1 MRTFGVEEEL
11 LLVNPATGVPVA
23 LADLV
28 ARPEAGKDEDQA
40 DYVGEHGKAIGA
52 RADAPGAVGGLDPL
66 IRTGKAASLQAVPDA
81 AAAVGATTSQ
91 LRESSGDS
99 NAGDSN
105 ASQTQAG
112 DGQRGDARPGDH
124 DEPVYELQ
132 REQIE
137 TDTSPCCTLDELAAQ
152 LVERRAIGA
161 RAARRM
167 GAEVVALATSPLP
180 VEPSISLD
188 ERYLR
193 MAELYAMTAQEQ
205 LTCGCHVHV
214 SVESEEEGVAVL
226 DRIRPWLPPLLAI
239 SANSPFWQ
247 GRDSGYHSYRRQ
259 VWARWP
265 SSGPTELFGTPR
277 VYHETVDAMVGTGA
291 LLDEGM
297 VYFDAR
303 LSRRYPTVE
312 IRVADVCLRVT
323 DTVLLASLVRALVET
338 AAREWRRGVAPHP
351 ARTEALH
358 LATWRASRSG
368 LEGDLV
374 HPVTG
379 RGAPAETVVRAL
391 LGHVGDALTEADAAA
406 GQAGATANLIQA
418 LLARGNGAMLQR
430 QVYASTGDLAAVVRN
445 AVAHTLSA
453 E

>member
-11 LLVNPATGVPVA
+11 LLVNAATGVPVA
-23 LADLV
+23 LAGRLR
-28 ARPEAGKDEDQA
+28 ATATAIAAG
-40 DYVGEHGKAIGA
+40 
-52 RADAPGAVGGLDPL
+52 APLS
-66 IRTGKAASLQAVPDA
+66 AASAPATGNGNHNGNGEKDGGADDDELVP
-81 AAAVGATTSQ
+81 
-91 LRESSGDS
+91 
-99 NAGDSN
+99 
-105 ASQTQAG
+105 
-112 DGQRGDARPGDH
+112 
-124 DEPVYELQ
+124 ELQ

-137 TDTSPCCTLDELAAQ
+137 TGTSPCSSLDELASQ
-152 LVERRAIGA
+152 LAERRSI
-161 RAARRM
+161 AAKAAHRM
-167 GAEVVALATSPLP
+167 GAEVAALATSPLP

-188 ERYLR
+188 ERYER

-214 SVESEEEGVAVL
+214 SVASEEEGVAVL

-247 GRDSGYHSYRRQ
+247 GRDSGYSSYRRQ
-259 VWARWP
+259 VWGRWP
-265 SSGPTELFGTPR
+265 SSGPTGLFGTPR
-277 VYHETVDAMVGTGA
+277 VYHETVTAMLDTGA

-323 DTVLLASLVRALVET
+323 DAVLLASLARALVET
-338 AAREWRRGVAPHP
+338 AAREWRDGRPPQPV
-351 ARTEALH
+351 RTESLY

-379 RGAPAETVVRAL
+379 RAAPAEAVIRAL
-391 LGHVGDALTEADAAA
+391 LDHAGDALAAADAAA
-406 GQAGATANLIQA
+406 DHVGATNDLVQA
-418 LLARGNGAMLQR
+418 LLARGNGAILQR
-430 QVYASTGDLAAVVRN
+430 KVYGSTGELPAVVRN
-445 AVAHTLSA
+445 AVAHTLTV

>member
-11 LLVNPATGVPVA
+11 LLVSAATGIPVA
-23 LADLV
+23 LADLI
-28 ARPEAGKDEDQA
+28 ARPDSDGDGDG
-40 DYVGEHGKAIGA
+40 DGGTGGTS
-52 RADAPGAVGGLDPL
+52 PGAASVAPVGAASVGPL
-66 IRTGKAASLQAVPDA
+66 VSTGKAGSLRATANAMAAATPDA
-81 AAAVGATTSQ
+81 ATPDAEAGNGE
-91 LRESSGDS
+91 RENGK
-99 NAGDSN
+99 
-105 ASQTQAG
+105 ASDDQ
-112 DGQRGDARPGDH
+112 
-124 DEPVYELQ
+124 PVHELQ

-137 TDTSPCCTLDELAAQ
+137 TDTSPCSSLDELAAQ
-152 LVERRAIGA
+152 LVERRSM
-161 RAARRM
+161 AAQAAHRM
-167 GAEVVALATSPLP
+167 GAEVAALATSPLR
-180 VEPSISLD
+180 VEPSITLD
-188 ERYLR
+188 DRYVR

-226 DRIRPWLPPLLAI
+226 DRIRPWLPSLLAI

-247 GRDSGYHSYRRQ
+247 GRDSGYSSYRRQ
-259 VWARWP
+259 VWGRWP

-277 VYHETVDAMVGTGA
+277 VYHETVRAMVETGA

-312 IRVADVCLRVT
+312 VRIADVCLRVT
-323 DTVLLASLVRALVET
+323 DAVLLASLARALVET
-338 AAREWRRGVAPHP
+338 AAREWRKGLPPQPV
-351 ARTEALH
+351 RTESLY

-379 RGAPAETVVRAL
+379 KAAPAEAVIRAL
-391 LGHVGDALTEADAAA
+391 LEHIGDALAETDAEA
-406 GQAGATANLIQA
+406 GHFGATNDLMQA

-430 QVYASTGDLAAVVRN
+430 QVYASTSDLAAVVRN
-445 AVAHTLSA
+445 AVAHTLTV